1 MMLNNS
7 SPWHGLTYVDQRIV
21 LQGRLQNQWI
31 CRHLALRLDQP
42 VKNREYIMIKK
53 LLGAT
58 ALVGLMAIS
67 AFAADDKPAIV
78 FDIGGKF
85 DKSFNE
91 SMFNGS
97 EKFKADTGVAYGE
110 FEIANEAQREQAIRN
125 FADQGYSPIIAAG
138 FAQAAAVEK
147 VAKEYP
153 DLKFAIVD
161 MVVDLPNVQSIVFN
175 EHEGSYLVGVMA
187 GMASKSGTVG
197 FVGGMDIPLIRK
209 FGCGYAQGVKSVK
222 ADAKVIQNMTG
233 DTGAA
238 WNDPVKGG
246 EITKSQM
253 SQGADVVYAAA
264 GATGLGVLQAAADG
278 GALSIGVDANQNYL
292 HPGKVLTSM
301 LKRVDVAVYNV
312 MKSGKDGTFK
322 GGVANLQ
329 AMGLAQDG
337 VGYAMDDNNKALV
350 TPEMAAAV
358 EKAKADIIA
367 GTVKVHDYMSDN
379 KCPVE

>member
-1 MMLNNS
+1 MLRRS
-7 SPWHGLTYVDQRIV
+7 
-21 LQGRLQNQWI
+21 
-31 CRHLALRLDQP
+31 
-42 VKNREYIMIKK
+42 
-53 LLGAT
+53 LLGAVA
-58 ALVGLMAIS
+58 ALAVSVSA
-67 AFAADDKPAIV
+67 AFAADKPAIV

-91 SMFNGS
+91 SMFNGA
-97 EKFKADTGVAYGE
+97 EKFKAETGVAYGE

-125 FADQGYSPIIAAG
+125 FADQGFSPIIAAG

-153 DLKFAIVD
+153 ELKFAIVD
-161 MVVDLPNVQSIVFN
+161 MVVDLPNVQSIVFK
-175 EHEGSYLVGVMA
+175 EHEGSYLVGLMA

-209 FGCGYAQGVKSVK
+209 FACGYAQGVKAAK
-222 ADAKVIQNMTG
+222 PDAKIIQNMTG

-246 EITKSQM
+246 EITKGQM
-253 SQGADVVYAAA
+253 AQGADVIYAAA

-301 LKRVDVAVYNV
+301 LKRVDVAVFNV
-312 MKSGKDGTFK
+312 MKNGNDGFK
-322 GGVANLQ
+322 PGIQVL
-329 AMGLAQDG
+329 GLAEDG
-337 VGYAMDDNNKALV
+337 VGYAMDDNNKPLV
-350 TPEMAAAV
+350 TAEMQAAA
-358 EKAKADIIA
+358 EKARADIIA
-367 GTVKVHDYMSDN
+367 GTIKVHDYTTDN
-379 KCPVE
+379 TCPAQ

>member
-1 MMLNNS
+1 MLRRS
-7 SPWHGLTYVDQRIV
+7 LFGAAA
-21 LQGRLQNQWI
+21 
-31 CRHLALRLDQP
+31 AL
-42 VKNREYIMIKK
+42 
-53 LLGAT
+53 
-58 ALVGLMAIS
+58 AIS
-67 AFAADDKPAIV
+67 AAAAFAADDKPAIV

-91 SMFNGS
+91 SMYNGS
-97 EKFKADTGVAYGE
+97 EKFKAETGIAYGE

-161 MVVDLPNVQSIVFN
+161 MVVELPNVQSIVFKEN
-175 EHEGSYLVGVMA
+175 EGSYLVGVMA
-187 GMASKSGTVG
+187 GMASKSGKVG

-209 FGCGYAQGVKSVK
+209 FACGYAQGVKAAK
-222 ADAKVIQNMTG
+222 PDATIFQNMTG

-246 EITKSQM
+246 EITKGQM
-253 SQGADVVYAAA
+253 AQGADVIYAAA

-312 MKSGKDGTFK
+312 MKSGKDGAFK
-322 GGVANLQ
+322 PGIQ
-329 AMGLAQDG
+329 ALGLAEDG
-337 VGYAMDDNNKALV
+337 VGYAMDENNKSLV
-350 TPEMAAAV
+350 TPEMQAAV
-358 EKAKADIIA
+358 EQAKADIIA
-367 GTVKVHDYMSDN
+367 GKIQVHDYTVDN
-379 KCPVE
+379 TCPVQ

>member
-1 MMLNNS
+1 MLRRS
-7 SPWHGLTYVDQRIV
+7 LLAAAAV
-21 LQGRLQNQWI
+21 
-31 CRHLALRLDQP
+31 LAL
-42 VKNREYIMIKK
+42 
-53 LLGAT
+53 
-58 ALVGLMAIS
+58 S
-67 AFAADDKPAIV
+67 AGSASAADDKPAIV

-91 SMFNGS
+91 SMYNGS
-97 EKFKADTGVAYGE
+97 EKFKAETGIQYGE

-161 MVVDLPNVQSIVFN
+161 MVVDLPNVQSIVFK
-175 EHEGSYLVGVMA
+175 EHEGSYLVGMLA
-187 GMASKSGTVG
+187 GMATKSGTVS

-209 FGCGYAQGVKSVK
+209 FACGYAQGVK
-222 ADAKVIQNMTG
+222 AARPDAKIIQNMTG

-246 EITKSQM
+246 EITKSQI
-253 SQGADVVYAAA
+253 SQGSDVVYAAA
-264 GATGLGVLQAAADG
+264 GATGLGVLKAAAEG
-278 GALSIGVDANQNYL
+278 GALGIGVDANQNYL
-292 HPGKVLTSM
+292 YPGKILTSM

-312 MKSGKDGTFK
+312 MKDGKDGTFQ
-322 GGVANLQ
+322 GGIKAL
-329 AMGLAQDG
+329 GLAEDG
-337 VGYAMDDNNKALV
+337 VGYAMDDNNAALV
-350 TPEMAAAV
+350 SDDMKAKV
-358 EKAKADIIA
+358 EAAKADIIA
-367 GTVKVHDYMSDN
+367 GKIAVHDYMEDN

>member
-1 MMLNNS
+1 
-7 SPWHGLTYVDQRIV
+7 
-21 LQGRLQNQWI
+21 
-31 CRHLALRLDQP
+31 
-42 VKNREYIMIKK
+42 MIKT

-58 ALVGLMAIS
+58 ALVGLMAVS
-67 AFAADDKPAIV
+67 ALAADDKPAIV

-97 EKFKADTGVAYGE
+97 EKFKADSGIAYGE

-138 FAQAAAVEK
+138 FAQASAVEK

-153 DLKFAIVD
+153 DLKFAIID
-161 MVVDLPNVQSIVFN
+161 ASVDLPNVQSIEFK

-187 GMASKSGTVG
+187 GLASKSGTVG

-246 EITKSQM
+246 EITKGQM
-253 SQGADVVYAAA
+253 SQGADVVFAAA
-264 GATGLGVLQAAADG
+264 GGTGLGVLQAAADG
-278 GALSIGVDANQNYL
+278 GALSIGVDANQNHL

-312 MKSGKDGTFK
+312 MKSGKEGTFK
-322 GGVANLQ
+322 PGKLSL
-329 AMGLAQDG
+329 GLAEDG

-350 TPEMAAAV
+350 TAEMAAAV
-358 EKAKADIIA
+358 DKAKADIIA
-367 GTVKVHDYMSDN
+367 GNKKVHDYSLDS

>member
-1 MMLNNS
+1 
-7 SPWHGLTYVDQRIV
+7 
-21 LQGRLQNQWI
+21 
-31 CRHLALRLDQP
+31 
-42 VKNREYIMIKK
+42 MIKT
-53 LLGAT
+53 LLGAV
-58 ALVGLMAIS
+58 AASAMMAVA

-97 EKFKADTGVAYGE
+97 EKFKAESGIAYGE

-125 FADQGYSPIIAAG
+125 FADQGYSPIVAAG

-161 MVVDLPNVQSIVFN
+161 MVVDLPNVQSIVFK
-175 EHEGSYLVGVMA
+175 EHEGSYLAGMMA
-187 GMASKSGTVG
+187 GMASKSGTVS
-197 FVGGMDIPLIRK
+197 FVGGMDIPLIHK
-209 FGCGYAQGVKSVK
+209 FACGYAQGVKAAK
-222 ADAKVIQNMTG
+222 PDAKIIQNMTG

-246 EITKSQM
+246 EITKGQM
-253 SQGADVVYAAA
+253 SQGSDVVYAAA
-264 GATGLGVLQAAADG
+264 GATGLGVLKAATEG
-278 GALSIGVDANQNYL
+278 GGMAIGVDANQNYL
-292 HPGKVLTSM
+292 YPGKILTSM
-301 LKRVDVAVYNV
+301 MKRVDVAVYNV

-322 GGVANLQ
+322 PGIQ
-329 AMGLAQDG
+329 ALGLAEDG
-337 VGYAMDDNNKALV
+337 VGVAMDDNNKSLV
-350 TPEMAAAV
+350 SPEMAAAV
-358 EKAKADIIA
+358 DKAKADIISGA
-367 GTVKVHDYMSDN
+367 VKVHDYMEDN

>member
-1 MMLNNS
+1 MLRRT
-7 SPWHGLTYVDQRIV
+7 L
-21 LQGRLQNQWI
+21 
-31 CRHLALRLDQP
+31 LAAAAALAFTA
-42 VKNREYIMIKK
+42 
-53 LLGAT
+53 GA
-58 ALVGLMAIS
+58 ALAEDS
-67 AFAADDKPAIV
+67 KPAIV

-91 SMFNGS
+91 SMFNGA
-97 EKFKADTGVAYGE
+97 EKFKAETGVAYGE

-161 MVVDLPNVQSIVFN
+161 MVVDLPNVQSIVFKEN
-175 EHEGSYLVGVMA
+175 EGSYLVGLLA
-187 GMASKSGTVG
+187 GMASKSGKVG

-209 FGCGYAQGVKSVK
+209 FGCGYAQGVKAAK
-222 ADAKVIQNMTG
+222 PDATIFQNMTG

-246 EITKSQM
+246 EITKGQM
-253 SQGADVVYAAA
+253 AQGADVVYAAA

-312 MKSGKDGTFK
+312 MKGGNANFK
-322 GGVANLQ
+322 PGIQ
-329 AMGLAQDG
+329 ALGLAEDG
-337 VGYAMDDNNKALV
+337 VGYAMDDNNKPLI
-350 TPEMAAAV
+350 TPEMLAAV

-367 GTVKVHDYMSDN
+367 GTIKVHDYTEDN
-379 KCPVE
+379 ACPVQ

>member
-1 MMLNNS
+1 MLRRS
-7 SPWHGLTYVDQRIV
+7 L
-21 LQGRLQNQWI
+21 LAAAAM
-31 CRHLALRLDQP
+31 LALQ
-42 VKNREYIMIKK
+42 
-53 LLGAT
+53 A
-58 ALVGLMAIS
+58 AS
-67 AFAADDKPAIV
+67 AHAADDKPAIV

-97 EKFKADTGVAYGE
+97 EKFKAETGVEYGE

-161 MVVDLPNVQSIVFN
+161 MVVDLPNVQSIVFK
-175 EHEGSYLVGVMA
+175 EHEGSYLVGMMA
-187 GMASKSGTVG
+187 GLASKSGTVS

-209 FGCGYAQGVKSVK
+209 FACGYVQGVKAAK
-222 ADAKVIQNMTG
+222 PDAKIIQNMTG

-246 EITKSQM
+246 EITKSQI
-253 SQGADVVYAAA
+253 SQGSDVVYAAA
-264 GATGLGVLQAAADG
+264 GATGLGVLKAAAEG
-278 GALSIGVDANQNYL
+278 NILSVGVDANQNYL
-292 HPGKVLTSM
+292 YPGKVLTSM
-301 LKRVDVAVYNV
+301 MKRVDVAVYNV
-312 MKSGKDGTFK
+312 MKDGKDGKFQ
-322 GGVANLQ
+322 GGIKAL
-329 AMGLAQDG
+329 GLAEDG
-337 VGYAMDDNNKALV
+337 VGYAMDDNNKPLV
-350 TPEMAAAV
+350 TDDMKAKV
-358 EKAKADIIA
+358 EAAKADIIS
-367 GTVKVHDYMSDN
+367 GKIKVHDYMEDN

>member
-1 MMLNNS
+1 
-7 SPWHGLTYVDQRIV
+7 
-21 LQGRLQNQWI
+21 
-31 CRHLALRLDQP
+31 
-42 VKNREYIMIKK
+42 MIKK
-53 LLGAT
+53 LLGAA
-58 ALVGLMAIS
+58 ALSALIAVQ

-91 SMFNGS
+91 SMYNGS
-97 EKFKADTGVAYGE
+97 EKFKAESGIAYGE

-138 FAQAAAVEK
+138 FSQASALEK

-175 EHEGSYLVGVMA
+175 EHEGSYLVGLMA
-187 GMASKSGTVG
+187 GLSTKSGTVS

-209 FGCGYAQGVKSVK
+209 FACGYVQGVKAAK

-246 EITKSQM
+246 EITKSQI
-253 SQGADVVYAAA
+253 SQGSDVVYAAA
-264 GATGLGVLQAAADG
+264 GATGLGVLQAAADNNI
-278 GALSIGVDANQNYL
+278 LSIGVDANQNYL
-292 HPGKVLTSM
+292 HSGKVLTSM

-312 MKSGKDGTFK
+312 MKSGKDGSFK
-322 GGVANLQ
+322 PGIQ
-329 AMGLAQDG
+329 ALGLAQDG
-337 VGYAMDDNNKALV
+337 VGYSLDEHNKALV
-350 TPEMAAAV
+350 SADMQAAV
-358 EKAKADIIA
+358 DKAKADIIA